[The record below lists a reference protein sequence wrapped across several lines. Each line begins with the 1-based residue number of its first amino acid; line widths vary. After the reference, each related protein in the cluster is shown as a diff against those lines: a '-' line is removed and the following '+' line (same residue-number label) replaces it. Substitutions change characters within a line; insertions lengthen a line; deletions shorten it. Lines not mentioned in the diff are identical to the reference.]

1 MVSFERGTTA
11 GIFNSQWNLFDTN
24 GKPNRLLAKLDY
36 SQKKL
41 FFVYEG
47 WFVIALFVSNEQMP
61 QFGPS
66 YQNSLIVAN

>member
-36 SQKKL
+36 SQKKNY
-41 FFVYEG
+41 FSFMKG
-47 WFVIALFVSNEQMP
+47 GS
-61 QFGPS
+61 
-66 YQNSLIVAN
+66 